1 MVQKPHKAKKKDYT
15 KTNPLLRPVESDDDS
30 SMGSSDDDDYGR
42 MPTLPA
48 GRRAGAMGAKKSEF
62 EMLGVEGE
70 YQPGIDSETD
80 ASESSEQAPAP
91 VRLSKAQLKA
101 KARAERL
108 ERKGAEASDR
118 KTAAIASAVASQ
130 TAAAAWGG
138 ASDGARK
145 KAKKAPVQAPSDD
158 DDSDAGRLAVP
169 QFDGEDNESSES
181 SESLS
186 FLSSEASSASGS
198 EDMVIAD
205 SVYADSESEGGSDS
219 DSGDWSGDVV
229 VAPPDAPGTAPPPRP
244 KVTPVPRAVQ
254 GKKEETLSDPMENMA
269 PEDRIAYHCAA
280 ALASPSKLVVTLE
293 ELALIREKA
302 RTAVAEARNGVER
315 RKHVALWRL
324 AVVSETELVLDLL
337 PEHGVGQDEED
348 KATTV
353 SRAKKEER
361 METSAKMK
369 SYTSFC
375 QLLIETMYSPLL
387 QQGHKSEALFAGS
400 AIVCVRSAGRLIR
413 GRPGLA
419 PTKDLVVAMTEV
431 VAYVVRKKVKRVGS
445 GASETTKRCV
455 ESLRVA
461 AAQQLSLT
469 LRDDPHL
476 YLSKRI
482 VKALVSL
489 LKQLGNSA
497 PPLLMKILDFVR
509 LEPLPGEATLL
520 AEASLKAA
528 KMGEKDVSKGMLNQ
542 QIRMGLQKKRLSRH
556 LRQVER
562 EKSAILRE
570 AGEVDSRKEA
580 LRLGQF
586 RADMLKEVYLSYAR
600 ALKAGYSAQSL
611 GVALDGIGVHA
622 HLIDAVLA
630 ASIFE
635 RLSSL
640 AIHPDTTPL
649 VSAQCVYA
657 AMCLVRSC
665 VGALQVDTSLV
676 AAALTHLLN
685 RIIEEPTIAS
695 TKPLQVPPI
704 RLGDGLDEDEEAAE
718 EEARFTD
725 PPRANLYELLL
736 TSLHMLLIDKKDA
749 EADMSTTVGRAL
761 FFAKRLT
768 VASLVL
774 FPHAALASLVAVASL
789 ATLHRPLVRAI
800 LGRSAKTARRRGATR
815 VGAGFN
821 QYGKAVRKDTETLE
835 GGDDDGA
842 ESDDP
847 DADSEDERE
856 LIASLT
862 RRTSQVTGLRTPG
875 GTIDS
880 GIGFEDQDGLS
891 RGLVLEDTFGLLGFE
906 LAALSQSWYQPLA
919 EAARH
924 FALRGTLPRALTPP
938 TRLTDA
944 PGRPPLP
951 ASVQALRR
959 YEPITQGLFDPAPT
973 PPSLPHLMR
982 LARLETLFNAASSGG
997 RPVPDAS
1004 RVQIVEK
1011 RKPAHQHTGYKKKQR
1026 Y

>member
-15 KTNPLLRPVESDDDS
+15 KTNPLLRDVDSDESESDL
-30 SMGSSDDDDYGR
+30 SDDPG
-42 MPTLPA
+42 MPSLPA
-48 GRRAGAMGAKKSEF
+48 GRRSSAKGSSFDVLE
-62 EMLGVEGE
+62 VQGE
-70 YQPGIDSETD
+70 YVPGVDSESD
-80 ASESSEQAPAP
+80 ESDESSEHLP
-91 VRLSKAQLKA
+91 VKVSKKERARKAAAA
-101 KARAERL
+101 KAERREQKRAL
-108 ERKGAEASDR
+108 SAETSRDAE
-118 KTAAIASAVASQ
+118 TAAIATAVASQ

-138 ASDGARK
+138 KADKGP
-145 KAKKAPVQAPSDD
+145 AKKAQVDRRHASAAEGN
-158 DDSDAGRLAVP
+158 AGRLAVP
-169 QFDGEDNESSES
+169 QFHEPDDESSD
-181 SESLS
+181 SLS
-186 FLSSEASSASGS
+186 FLSSDDES
-198 EDMVIAD
+198 DVPIAD
-205 SVYADSESEGGSDS
+205 SVYSDSDNDS

-229 VAPPDAPGTAPPPRP
+229 VAPPDAPSAPSARA
-244 KVTPVPRAVQ
+244 KVKPVPQGVEDAKAV
-254 GKKEETLSDPMENMA
+254 EEPRNDPTKDMA
-269 PEDRIAYHCAA
+269 PQDRIAYHCAA
-280 ALASPSKLVVTLE
+280 ALAAPAKLVVTLE
-293 ELALIREKA
+293 ELAIIREDARVALAKA
-302 RTAVAEARNGVER
+302 TSGAER
-315 RKHVALWRL
+315 RKNAALWRL

-337 PEHGVGQDEED
+337 PERGAAQDDED
-348 KATTV
+348 GPTTI
-353 SRAKKEER
+353 SRAKREER
-361 METSAKMK
+361 IETSAKMK
-369 SYTSFC
+369 SYTAFC
-375 QLLIETMYSPLL
+375 KLLIETMYSPLL

-413 GRPGLA
+413 GRPSLP

-431 VAYVVRKKVKRVGS
+431 IAMVVRKKVKRVS
-445 GASETTKRCV
+445 PNASETTKRCV
-455 ESLRVA
+455 ESLRIA
-461 AAQQLSLT
+461 AAQQLALT
-469 LRDDPHL
+469 LREDQHL

-497 PPLLMKILDFVR
+497 SPLLMKVLDFVR

-528 KMGEKDVSKGMLNQ
+528 RMGEKDVSKGMLNQ
-542 QIRMGLQKKRLSRH
+542 QIRMGMQKKRLSRH

-562 EKSAILRE
+562 EKASILRE
-570 AGEVDSRKEA
+570 AGEVDTRKEA

-635 RLSSL
+635 RLSNLSV
-640 AIHPDTTPL
+640 HPDTTPL

-665 VGALQVDTSLV
+665 VGALLVDTSLV

-685 RIIEEPTIAS
+685 RIIEAPALSFE
-695 TKPLQVPPI
+695 KPIEVPPI
-704 RLGDGLDEDEEAAE
+704 RLGDAADDDEQAAE
-718 EEARFTD
+718 EENRLLD
-725 PPRANLYELLL
+725 PPRANLFELLL

-749 EADMSTTVGRAL
+749 EADMSTTIGRAL

-774 FPHAALASLVAVASL
+774 YPHAALASLVSVASL

-800 LGRSAKTARRRGATR
+800 LGRSAKSARRRGALR

-821 QYGKAVRKDTETLE
+821 QFGKAIRKNVDTLE
-835 GGDDDGA
+835 GGDDDA
-842 ESDDP
+842 DMSDEG

-875 GTIDS
+875 GTIDM
-880 GIGFEDQDGLS
+880 GIGFEDEDGLS

-906 LAALSQSWYQPLA
+906 LTALSQSWYQPLA

-924 FALRGTLPRALTPP
+924 FALRGTLPRGLTPP
-938 TRLTDA
+938 TRLTEA

-951 ASVQALRR
+951 ASVQVLRR
-959 YEPITQGLFDPAPT
+959 YQPIMEGLFEPAPT
-973 PPSLPHLMR
+973 PPSMPHLMR
-982 LARLETLFNAASSGG
+982 MARLETLFNAASSGG

-1011 RKPAHQHTGYKKKQR
+1011 RKPTHQQQSGYKKRQR
-1026 Y
+1026 N